1 MLVKI
6 LRLQFGQ
13 DFKDKNSYYQPRHT
27 TVFLYI
33 LGMKK
38 SIRHMKREMIFS
50 FFQFDLNICMFRI
63 VLFISSYF
71 PNSQVT
77 GEGNEMNFKL
87 LTPENLY

>member
-6 LRLQFGQ
+6 LRIQFGQ

-38 SIRHMKREMIFS
+38 SIRHMKRENDF
-50 FFQFDLNICMFRI
+50 FLFQFNLNIWF

-71 PNSQVT
+71 PESQVT